1 VILRLPSRFQVFA
14 ASLLV
19 SIVFARPAVAQRDV
33 AAEAEALFRVGKRLL
48 ETKDFAHACP
58 ELAESYR
65 LDPATGALLA
75 LAICHE
81 EEGRTATAWAE
92 YGDVAARSKTEGR
105 SDREQAAREKI
116 AALGDRLSTLTIS
129 VSPDVAAI
137 QGLHVKRDG
146 VEVGPAIWGVPIPV
160 DPGAHVVDALAFSR
174 KPWRVT
180 VVVAAQSE
188 KRIVEIPKL
197 MAMIQDDELADDFEH
212 QVATPKRPART
223 SATSRLPS
231 VEVVTTRTV
240 ATTTNTSEASES
252 ILPTV
257 GIATI
262 VAGGLALT
270 IGGYYVSRALSKKS
284 EYDSDLAC
292 AYDCPSLDA
301 ANSAGNDATGFIVA
315 GTLMVGA
322 GVALYTLAPRLQTHS
337 VSFQVAPA
345 KGADNWQLTAVG
357 RF

>member
-1 VILRLPSRFQVFA
+1 MTLHQRSLFQLFA

-19 SIVFARPAVAQRDV
+19 SILVARPAVAQRDV
-33 AAEAEALFRVGKRLL
+33 AAEAEALFREGKRLL
-48 ETKDFAHACP
+48 ELQDFAHACP
-58 ELAESYR
+58 KLAESYR

-75 LAICHE
+75 LAVCHE

-105 SDREQAAREKI
+105 SDREHAAREKI
-116 AALGDRLSTLTIS
+116 AALGAKLSTLTIS
-129 VSPDVAAI
+129 VSPDVAAL

-174 KPWRVT
+174 KSWRAT

-197 MAMIQDDELADDFEH
+197 MAMIQDDELADGAE
-212 QVATPKRPART
+212 QPSATPERPVRT
-223 SATSRLPS
+223 SAPSRLPS
-231 VEVVTTRTV
+231 IETVTTKPG
-240 ATTTNTSEASES
+240 ATTTNSSEAAGS
-252 ILPTV
+252 ILPTI

-262 VAGGLALT
+262 VGGGLALT

-284 EYDSDLAC
+284 EYESDPAC
-292 AYDCPSLDA
+292 AHDCPALDA
-301 ANSAGNDATGFIVA
+301 ANSAGNYATGFIIA
-315 GTLMVGA
+315 GAIMVGA
-322 GVALYTLAPRLQTHS
+322 GVALYALAPRLQTHS
-337 VSFQVAPA
+337 ISFRIAPL